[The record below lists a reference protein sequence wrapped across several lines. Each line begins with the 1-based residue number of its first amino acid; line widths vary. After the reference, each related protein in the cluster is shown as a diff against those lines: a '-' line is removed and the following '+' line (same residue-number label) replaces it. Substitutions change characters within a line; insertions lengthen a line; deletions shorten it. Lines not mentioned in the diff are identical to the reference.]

1 MRLNVP
7 FTALIVLALAGAT
20 ATAVRSEDQA
30 PPDPV
35 PMYPENYTVLFEDEH
50 VRVLDFRLR
59 KGDTEVFH
67 RHPPNVAVFLGE
79 FKIRFQLPDG
89 TTALREARTG
99 EVAYSNKPVIHS
111 PENIGGTDAHGILIE
126 LKQHPA
132 ALNP

>member
-1 MRLNVP
+1 MRLNVL
-7 FTALIVLALAGAT
+7 FATLLAIALTVLTAAS
-20 ATAVRSEDQA
+20 VRSEDQT

-67 RHPPNVAVFLGE
+67 RHPPNVAVFLGD
-79 FKIRFQLPDG
+79 FKIRFKLPDG
-89 TTALREARTG
+89 TTALRDAHTG
-99 EVAYSNKPVIHS
+99 DVAYSNKPVIHS
-111 PENIGGTDAHGILIE
+111 PENIGDTDAHGILIE

-132 ALNP
+132 AVNP